1 MDFQHRPGGKTGSG
15 GVASASESNRDRR
28 ERLRQLALET
38 IDINKVSLGL
48 CVLGKSRT
56 CCASPASCLWISSG
70 LCFSEGLEGKRF
82 GGELWIGANTSV
94 SVNVGFKQETFVEGL
109 TREKPALTYS
119 GSCCHVISVCSG
131 LVRILLFLDCG
142 WVCCYQ

>member
-48 CVLGKSRT
+48 CVLGKGRA
-56 CCASPASCLWISSG
+56 CGASPTSYVWASHQWS
-70 LCFSEGLEGKRF
+70 GLEGKRF
-82 GGELWIGANTSV
+82 SGELWIGANTSV

-131 LVRILLFLDCG
+131 LVCVLLFLDCS